1 MSVFDEDVLTGAK
14 PSVARV
20 YDFFLGG
27 KDNYPVDREFAH
39 RLAAACPAIDFWAEV
54 RWNRLLMLR
63 AARFAARDGID
74 QFIDIGTGIPL
85 TPNLHEVAQQ
95 VNPGVRA
102 VYVDN
107 DPVVLAHAR
116 ALLPST
122 PQGATAYIDADLR
135 DPQEI
140 LRQAAATLDLDRP
153 IALSL
158 VAVLHFV
165 RDDEGP
171 YEIVAAL
178 RDALAPGSRLVIT
191 HAVKRPDLPDP
202 LRKDYEQVG
211 IQYQAAMST
220 GTLRTPEQV
229 GNLFGDWPLLDP
241 GQVDVPAWR
250 SEEHIDVPLWRDAD
264 EARQDPNAP
273 RNVVP
278 FPGGTTGSGQ
288 ELPSLFVGGVAYKP
302 APGGTAA

>member
-1 MSVFDEDVLTGAK
+1 MSFADEDVLTGVK

-27 KDNYPVDREFAH
+27 KDNYPVDREFAA
-39 RLAAACPAIDFWAEV
+39 RLAAACPAINFWAEV

-63 AARFAARDGID
+63 AARFSARDGID
-74 QFIDIGTGIPL
+74 QFIDIGTGIPFA
-85 TPNLHEVAQQ
+85 PNLHEIAQQ
-95 VNPGVRA
+95 ANPRARA

-122 PQGATAYIDADLR
+122 PQGTTAYIDADLR
-135 DPQEI
+135 DPHAI
-140 LRQAAATLDLDRP
+140 LSQAAATLDFDRP

-158 VAVLHFV
+158 VAVLHFL

-202 LRKDYEQVG
+202 LRRNYEQVG
-211 IQYQAAMST
+211 TQYQAAMST
-220 GTLRTPEQV
+220 GTLRTVPQV
-229 GNLFGDWPLLDP
+229 ERLFGGWPLLDP
-241 GQVDVPAWR
+241 GLVDVPAWR
-250 SEEHIDVPLWRDAD
+250 SKEHIDVPLWRDAD
-264 EARQDPNAP
+264 TRQEN
-273 RNVVP
+273 NVVA
-278 FPGGTTGSGQ
+278 FPGGKNSDG
-288 ELPSLFVGGVAYKP
+288 LPSLFVGGVARKP
-302 APGGTAA
+302 GDGGGAAA